1 PFALPGPAK
10 CWPLASLRTA
20 VDRRSPAVPLA
31 EPHAVRDFR
40 DHRAADRAMRA
51 DVLTDGD
58 LRARGRR
65 GAGLGPAHARE
76 RQCAKRGET
85 AGGEARAAQ
94 ESAAIETAIGLALQR
109 AGEPAA
115 TSLTFRSL
123 DQHGCLPQLGSR
135 LTR

>member
-1 PFALPGPAK
+1 MRA
-10 CWPLASLRTA
+10 A
-20 VDRRSPAVPLA
+20 VDRRIPAGLLA
-31 EPHAVRDFR
+31 DPHAVRNFR
-40 DHRAADRAMRA
+40 HHRATDRAMAGARGEV
-51 DVLTDGD
+51 VLADGD
-58 LRARGRR
+58 LRARGGG
-65 GAGLGPAHARE
+65 GAGLGLAHAGE

-123 DQHGCLPQLGSR
+123 D
-135 LTR
+135 